1 MATITSAQSGNFNAT
16 TTWTGGVVP
25 VDGDSFTISTGHTVI
40 YNVATPVTNGFAE
53 SNIYGILQTAAASA
67 TNVLRMNGRLQ
78 IRTGGTFHARA
89 GHKLQF
95 KGAAASSRLLYSVA
109 DTGANLIMEGSDGMP
124 TTTLSAT
131 ANERSTSFSF
141 TSVTNFAV
149 GEWFAIYDNTTAQ
162 ATVAGAT
169 TLRDEG
175 FWIHDISGTTVY
187 FRQFVGPESAITQA
201 SGSTITVANA
211 KVFRVNQKIIFGTGA
226 DRNVKTITAID
237 YSTNIITCDSA
248 ISSGAVAGQIV
259 YETGSDKIH
268 TSGNKVRKVAT
279 VATAAAASTATS
291 IVVANANMFA
301 AGDEIWI
308 EARSECGGTS
318 DFSWDAYSTYVRTV
332 SSVSGT
338 TINLS
343 AAISYNVVV
352 GALVTRLTRDIIVE
366 PVTPN
371 SDYYGV
377 YVEYADNNYD
387 RKLIVKDVFFRYV
400 GSSQGQSEGGVVL
413 KGYHSTN
420 SLPVTLTNTVP
431 AFGQQCWTEGIAMTA
446 SNSTRDLGGLW
457 NWNNRYGQLRC
468 CSSIGPFNCNILFG
482 WYDNGNAAYNC
493 ISAGSN
499 AWSFRSEWSS
509 EYGEL
514 AYNYTSR
521 TPWGCRTL
529 AADSNCG
536 MHHIIIDACSE
547 IQFIASQQT
556 PFYKWKITG
565 YWYGPQTE
573 RTQATLLYSKLRSCS
588 GAPNVFNATPSTLQR
603 GYYHTQ
609 LDRGTQGNQ
618 IVTMIEDDFEYD
630 RVRQLAYGTERWWDL
645 TENAWHVVIAQD
657 FTEWGRGWF
666 QGVYIPPNVTLRA
679 TCSIKLQSNW
689 NSGSDKPWLCARTT
703 QSGTNPNQLG
713 NAGGEF
719 SSALSGG
726 GSYVQFST
734 ANSTT
739 YEKAELTLAAVSF
752 PRWVNVGV
760 TDTTANINTPG
771 VGYWVKPLQISLD
784 TPYANPAIAGII
796 NQGPSQLLD
805 AVSTENSFLQN
816 KIRLGGRL

>member
-25 VDGDSFTISTGHTVI
+25 VDGDSFTIATGHTVI

-53 SNIYGILQTAAASA
+53 SNIYGILQTAASGAA
-67 TNVLRMNGRLQ
+67 NVLRMNGRLQ

-95 KGAAASSRLLYSVA
+95 KGAAAASRLLYSVA

-124 TTTLSAT
+124 VTTLSAT

-149 GEWFAIYDNTTAQ
+149 GEWIAIYDNTTAQ
-162 ATVAGAT
+162 ASVAGAT

-211 KVFRVNQKIIFGTGA
+211 KVFRVGQKIIFGTGA
-226 DRNVKTITAID
+226 NLNVKTISAID
-237 YSTNIITCDSA
+237 YLTNIITCNST
-248 ISSGAVAGQIV
+248 ITGTVSGFTV

-268 TSGNKVRKVAT
+268 TSGNRVRKVAT
-279 VATAAAASTATS
+279 VATAASASTATS
-291 IVVANANMFA
+291 ITVANANMFA
-301 AGDEIWI
+301 AGDEIWV
-308 EARSECGGTS
+308 EARSECGGST
-318 DFSWDAYSTYVRTV
+318 DYAWNAYSTYVRTV

-338 TINLS
+338 TINLT

-352 GALVTRLTRDIIVE
+352 GALVTRLTRDVIVE

-377 YVEYADNNYD
+377 YVEYATDNYD
-387 RKLIVKDVFFRYV
+387 RKLIIKDVFFRYV
-400 GSSQGQSEGGVVL
+400 GSSQGQAEGGVAL
-413 KGYHSTN
+413 RGYHSTH

-431 AFGQQCWTEGIAMTA
+431 AFSQQCWTEGITMTA

-468 CSSIGPFNCNILFG
+468 CSSIGPFNSNILYG

-499 AWSFRSEWSS
+499 AWSFRSEWAS

-521 TPWGCRTL
+521 TPWGGRTL
-529 AADSNCG
+529 TGDGNCG
-536 MHHIIIDACSE
+536 MHHIIVDAFSE
-547 IQFIASQQT
+547 IQFITSQQT
-556 PFYKWKITG
+556 PFYKWKMTG
-565 YWYGPQTE
+565 YAYGPQPE
-573 RTQATLLYSKLRSCS
+573 RAQTTFLYSKLRTCS
-588 GAPNVFNATPSTLQR
+588 GFPNVFNATPSTLQR

-609 LDRGTQGNQ
+609 IDRGTQGNQ
-618 IVTMIEDDFEYD
+618 IVSMIEDDFEYD
-630 RVRQLAYGTERWWDL
+630 RVRQLSYGTERWWDL

-666 QGVYIPPNVTLRA
+666 QGVYIPPNTTLRA

-689 NSGSDKPWLCARTT
+689 NSGSDKPWLGVRTT
-703 QSGTNPNQLG
+703 QSGISTNQLG

-719 SSALSGG
+719 SSAVSGG
-726 GSYVQFST
+726 ASYIQCTT
-734 ANSTT
+734 ANSNT
-739 YEKAELTLAAVSF
+739 YEKVELTIAAVSF
-752 PRWVNVGV
+752 PRWVNVGIL
-760 TDTTANINTPG
+760 DTAAQINTPG
-771 VGYWVKPLQISLD
+771 MGYWAKPLQLFLD
-784 TPYANPAIAGII
+784 TSYANPAIAGII

-805 AVSTENSFLQN
+805 AVSVENSFLQN